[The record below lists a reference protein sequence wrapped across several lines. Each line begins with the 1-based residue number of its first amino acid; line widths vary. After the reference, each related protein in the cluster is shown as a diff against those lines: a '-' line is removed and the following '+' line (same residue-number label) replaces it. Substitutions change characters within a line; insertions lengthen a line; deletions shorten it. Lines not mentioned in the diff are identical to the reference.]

1 MKETKYITIGTPIIS
16 NDIFRNILRPLDNFS
31 LKPTGGLW
39 ASKFNLPYGKI
50 CPWFDYLLD
59 ARGIARSI
67 SEYRDLTKATI
78 FTLKENANI
87 LTINTSNQI
96 LELSKKYPSYYQSL
110 NYIYEITERNT
121 IFDYEALSKVY
132 DGIYINYEEIYR
144 EIKSEVFDSWSID
157 TLLLFNLN
165 CIKEYQSVKI
175 NVNFHDLYPLPYIDM
190 KKDLSTPKLISNR
203 SINYNEIYNY
213 VESIFKELTKEIK
226 IQSFSNY
233 DEFFETIIY
242 YASEALKIATIS
254 KDKIK
259 KVYRS
264 NKFKD
269 NEIITLIKKKNIN
282 PILLDMRDLDKM
294 CKGLHQ
300 GIILEV
306 EDVKTYSLEDI
317 IPNIDKEYPLVVL
330 LDHIEDPHNFGA
342 IIRSCEAFGVDAIII
357 PNDRS
362 VDITGT
368 VVKASVGTIE
378 KVKIIKVTNLNN
390 TIKKLKDYGYWVV
403 GTDMEGTV
411 YTDIDYKMKTA
422 LIIGNEGKGIS
433 RLVSENCDYLAK
445 IPMSGT
451 VNSLNA
457 SVACG
462 IFLAEINRSRGV

>member
-1 MKETKYITIGTPIIS
+1 MA
-16 NDIFRNILRPLDNFS
+16 NRALDNKCPACGAPILYKPN
-31 LKPTGGLW
+31 LKKW
-39 ASKFNLPYGKI
+39 K
-50 CPWFDYLLD
+50 CDYCK
-59 ARGIARSI
+59 
-67 SEYRDLTKATI
+67 SE
-78 FTLKENANI
+78 FTLE
-87 LTINTSNQI
+87 
-96 LELSKKYPSYYQSL
+96 EMKKYNNASSEK
-110 NYIYEITERNT
+110 NN
-121 IFDYEALSKVY
+121 KK
-132 DGIYINYEEIYR
+132 EE
-144 EIKSEVFDSWSID
+144 
-157 TLLLFNLN
+157 
-165 CIKEYQSVKI
+165 KI
-175 NVNFHDLYPLPYIDM
+175 NV
-190 KKDLSTPKLISNR
+190 KDTTKST
-203 SINYNEIYNY
+203 
-213 VESIFKELTKEIK
+213 
-226 IQSFSNY
+226 
-233 DEFFETIIY
+233 
-242 YASEALKIATIS
+242 S

-259 KVYRS
+259 KVYLS